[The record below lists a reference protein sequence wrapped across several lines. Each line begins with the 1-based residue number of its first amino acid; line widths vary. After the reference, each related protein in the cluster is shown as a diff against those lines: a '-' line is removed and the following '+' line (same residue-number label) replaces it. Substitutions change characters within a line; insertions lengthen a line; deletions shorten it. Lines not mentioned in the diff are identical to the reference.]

1 MSERFQ
7 LQKHM
12 TWQIIDQ
19 KECSG
24 MSWAHAKY
32 KKWTTSFTVQ
42 EEMHYEAIRLYL
54 LKKIIEEDIA
64 AGYRRQGNNPR
75 DLPQLP
81 QFVGG
86 DTDFMLGMKYVSY
99 YPEKVLQLPSGFTI

>member
-1 MSERFQ
+1 
-7 LQKHM
+7 
-12 TWQIIDQ
+12 
-19 KECSG
+19 
-24 MSWAHAKY
+24 
-32 KKWTTSFTVQ
+32 
-42 EEMHYEAIRLYL
+42 MHYEAIRLYL
-54 LKKIIEEDIA
+54 LKKIVEEDIA